1 METETRVAPAPKA
14 MFWAGW
20 VVTAIP
26 VLMMLGGGLA
36 MLFMPGPVEEGL
48 KKLDY
53 PASHARGII
62 ILEIVCAAIYLAP
75 QTAVLGAIL
84 LTGYLGGATASHIRV
99 GDGQFFGPVVFGVL
113 VWLGLYLRD
122 ARVRALVPLRR

>member
-62 ILEIVCAAIYLAP
+62 ILEGVVNHTRAAIGLSDLFEEDGRKSN
-75 QTAVLGAIL
+75 VLDVVESKLIEARQEIITTL
-84 LTGYLGGATASHIRV
+84 NFQRTQASIKSRR
-99 GDGQFFGPVVFGVL
+99 GD
-113 VWLGLYLRD
+113 R
-122 ARVRALVPLRR
+122 